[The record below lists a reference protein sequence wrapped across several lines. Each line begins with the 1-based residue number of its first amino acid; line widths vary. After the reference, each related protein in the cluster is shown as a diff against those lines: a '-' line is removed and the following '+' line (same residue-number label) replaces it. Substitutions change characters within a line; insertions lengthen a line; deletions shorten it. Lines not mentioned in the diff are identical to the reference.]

1 MVQRVLVTGFALA
14 LTLSCVVPGGA
25 RAQGSVPSVT
35 QLRLAP
41 TPSPLPS
48 VLPYP
53 AYGTAA
59 PDVAQRRA
67 AANVPQ
73 KVNVAQATDIAVID
87 SPAYAN
93 DRAIYQTARARYYAE
108 KGALLPSISA
118 GGNVTRDFDQSRN
131 AAENGVGATP
141 SPVPAVGHSIVTTF
155 NASINIQQLI
165 FDGGRAIAAIKSA
178 RESDIAGRDTL
189 LRDLQTLENTVA
201 KTYYALLASDATV
214 TADANL
220 VREFQTQENS
230 IRASIRAGSAAQS
243 DLAAAQFQTAKAR
256 GALVAAQG
264 QQIAA
269 QSAFATTIGLDPDTL
284 IQPVETTTASP
295 AVPAQ
300 PTYQKSLAQALLQRA
315 DYMAAQH
322 DVASANQNLRY
333 AKLARMPSITA
344 NASAGTSKSE
354 PYDPNWSPSGS
365 IGASISIPIYDQGL
379 TNYNIASAAAA
390 LDQANA
396 ALTSTKLG
404 VESDVRSGLA
414 NLFSARAQ
422 LVQARLEVQSARV
435 SLNAANAQ
443 YRVGV
448 ATVVD
453 IVTAEANLAQAQT
466 DYVSALY
473 GLRTAEENYNFAV
486 GVSDLKL

>member
-1 MVQRVLVTGFALA
+1 MVRKILITGFALA
-14 LTLSCVVPGGA
+14 LVLSCVVPSGV
-25 RAQGSVPSVT
+25 RAQGSTPSVAP
-35 QLRLAP
+35 LKLAP

-53 AYGTAA
+53 AYGTPA

-67 AANVPQ
+67 AANIPQ
-73 KVNVAQATDIAVID
+73 KVNVAQATDIAVIE
-87 SPAYAN
+87 SPAYAA
-93 DRAIYQTARARYYAE
+93 DRATYQTARAKYYAE

-118 GGNVTRDFDQSRN
+118 SGSVTRDFNSSRN
-131 AAENGVGATP
+131 GAGASP
-141 SPVPAVGHSIVTTF
+141 SPVPGTGTSMLTTY
-155 NASINIQQLI
+155 NASVNVQQLI

-178 RESDIAGRDTL
+178 GESNIAGRDTL

-201 KTYYALLASDATV
+201 KAYYGVLAADATV

-230 IRASIRAGSAAQS
+230 VRASIRAGSAARS
-243 DLAAAQFQTAKAR
+243 DMASAQFQTAKAR

-284 IQPVETTTASP
+284 IQPVETTAASP

-300 PTYQKSLAQALLQRA
+300 PAYAKSLAQALLQRA

-322 DVASANQNLRY
+322 DVAAANQNLRY
-333 AKLARMPSITA
+333 AKLARMPTITA
-344 NASAGTSKSE
+344 SGSAGTSKSQ
-354 PYDPNWSPSGS
+354 PYDPKWAPSGS
-365 IGASISIPIYDQGL
+365 VGASISLPIYDQGL
-379 TNYNIASAAAA
+379 TNYNVASAAAA

-396 ALTSTKLG
+396 ALTSTRLG
-404 VESDVRSGLA
+404 VESTVRSGLA

-422 LVQARLEVQSARV
+422 LVQARLEVQSAQV

-448 ATVVD
+448 ATIVD

-473 GLRTAEENYNFAV
+473 GLRTAEENYNYAV

>member
-1 MVQRVLVTGFALA
+1 MVHRVLVTGFALA
-14 LTLSCVVPGGA
+14 LALSCVVPGGA
-25 RAQGSVPSVT
+25 RAQGSTPSVT
-35 QLRLAP
+35 QLKLAP
-41 TPSPLPS
+41 KPSPLPS

-53 AYGTAA
+53 AYGTPA

-67 AANVPQ
+67 ATNVPQ
-73 KVNVAQATDIAVID
+73 TVNVVQATDIAVID

-118 GGNVTRDFDQSRN
+118 GGSVTRDFDSSRN
-131 AAENGVGATP
+131 SAASASP
-141 SPVPAVGHSIVTTF
+141 SPVPGTGTSMVTSF
-155 NASINIQQLI
+155 DASVNIQQLI

-201 KTYYALLASDATV
+201 TAYYSVLASNATV

-230 IRASIRAGSAAQS
+230 VRASIRAGSAAQS
-243 DLAAAQFQTAKAR
+243 DLASAQFQTAKAR

-269 QSAFATTIGLDPDTL
+269 QSAFATTLGLDPDTL
-284 IQPVETTTASP
+284 IQPVETTSASP
-295 AVPAQ
+295 PVPAQ
-300 PTYQKSLAQALLQRA
+300 PTYQKSLAQALLLRP
-315 DYMAAQH
+315 DYAAAQH

-344 NASAGTSKSE
+344 NASAGTSKSL
-354 PYDPNWSPSGS
+354 PYAPNWSPSGS

-396 ALTSTKLG
+396 ALASSKLG
-404 VESDVRSGLA
+404 VESGVRSGLA

-422 LVQARLEVQSARV
+422 LVQARLEVQSAQV

-448 ATVVD
+448 ATIVD

-473 GLRTAEENYNFAV
+473 GLRTAEENYNYAV
-486 GVSDLKL
+486 GLSDLKL

>member
-1 MVQRVLVTGFALA
+1 MVQRVFVTGFALA
-14 LTLSCVVPGGA
+14 LALSCVVPSGA
-25 RAQGSVPSVT
+25 RAQPSTPSVT
-35 QLRLAP
+35 ALKLAP

-53 AYGTAA
+53 AYGTPA
-59 PDVAQRRA
+59 PDVSQRRA

-73 KVNVAQATDIAVID
+73 KVNVMQATDIAVVD

-118 GGNVTRDFDQSRN
+118 GGSVTRDFDSSRN
-131 AAENGVGATP
+131 SANSSP
-141 SPVPAVGHSIVTTF
+141 SPAPAAGTSIATTF
-155 NASINIQQLI
+155 NASVNIQQLI
-165 FDGGRAIAAIKSA
+165 FDGGRAIAAIKAA

-201 KTYYALLASDATV
+201 SAYYSVLASDATV

-230 IRASIRAGSAAQS
+230 VRASIRAGSAAQS
-243 DLAAAQFQTAKAR
+243 DLASAQFQTAKAR

-269 QSAFATTIGLDPDTL
+269 QSAFATTLGLDPDTL
-284 IQPVETTTASP
+284 IQPVETTSASP
-295 AVPAQ
+295 AVPTQ
-300 PTYQKSLAQALLQRA
+300 PTYEKSLAQALLLRP
-315 DYMAAQH
+315 DYIAAQH
-322 DVASANQNLRY
+322 NVASANQNLRY

-354 PYDPNWSPSGS
+354 PYDPKWSPSGS
-365 IGASISIPIYDQGL
+365 VGASISIPIYDQGL
-379 TNYNIASAAAA
+379 TNYNVASAAAA

-396 ALTSTKLG
+396 ALITSRLG
-404 VESDVRSGLA
+404 VESGVRSSLA

-448 ATVVD
+448 ATIVD

-473 GLRTAEENYNFAV
+473 GLRTAEENYNYAV
-486 GVSDLKL
+486 GLSDLKL

>member
-1 MVQRVLVTGFALA
+1 MVQRVVVTGFALA
-14 LTLSCVVPGGA
+14 LTLSCIVPGGA
-25 RAQGSVPSVT
+25 PALGATPAAS

-53 AYGTAA
+53 AYGTPA

-93 DRAIYQTARARYYAE
+93 ERAIYQTARARYYAE

-118 GGNVTRDFDQSRN
+118 GGSVTRDFDQSRIDS
-131 AAENGVGATP
+131 GSGASP
-141 SPVPAVGHSIVTTF
+141 SPAPAGGHSISTTF

-165 FDGGRAIAAIKSA
+165 FDGGRAIAAIKAAS
-178 RESDIAGRDTL
+178 ENNIAGRDTL

-201 KTYYALLASDATV
+201 KAYYAVLASDATV

-230 IRASIRAGSAAQS
+230 IRASIRAGSAARS
-243 DLAAAQFQTAKAR
+243 DLASAQYQTAKAR

-284 IQPVETTTASP
+284 IQPVETSAASP

-300 PTYQKSLAQALLQRA
+300 PTYAKSLAQALLQRA

-322 DVASANQNLRY
+322 AVASANQNLRY
-333 AKLARMPSITA
+333 AKLARMPTITA

-354 PYDPNWSPSGS
+354 PFEPKWSPSGS

-435 SLNAANAQ
+435 SLDAANAQ
-443 YRVGV
+443 YHVGV
-448 ATVVD
+448 ATIVD